1 MSDPQQDPATTS
13 SPSSSTATT
22 PISLRSKLRKI
33 PRIPTRRRS
42 SKHDQSENENEDEE
56 EEEEEEEEEGDEN
69 DGVLDPGNGE
79 RDSAEP
85 ILEPSS
91 LGLNHIRTRSC
102 NSPLRFTS
110 LNADEPP
117 TTTTTTGAAA
127 ASGTAESN
135 LPKIPIT
142 IPIKSVFSRH
152 PAMLNSDQ
160 QMRTDLSLCV
170 KILHYT

>member
-22 PISLRSKLRKI
+22 PLSSRSKLRKI

-42 SKHDQSENENEDEE
+42 SKHDPENENEDDEE
-56 EEEEEEEEEGDEN
+56 EEEEEEEEEGEN

-91 LGLNHIRTRSC
+91 LGLNHIRTRSS

>member
-1 MSDPQQDPATTS
+1 MSDPQQDPASTS

-22 PISLRSKLRKI
+22 PLSLRSKLRKI

-56 EEEEEEEEEGDEN
+56 EEEEEEEGDQN

-91 LGLNHIRTRSC
+91 LGLNHIRTRSSH
-102 NSPLRFTS
+102 SPLRFTS
-110 LNADEPP
+110 LNYDAPP
-117 TTTTTTGAAA
+117 TTTTTTTTAASAA
-127 ASGTAESN
+127 ASGTSESN
-135 LPKIPIT
+135 MSKIPIT

-160 QMRTDLSLCV
+160 QIRTDLSLSV
-170 KILHYT
+170 